1 MKNWMIWHFKIAPMM
16 VHYATLGDALSVKFL
31 AFVKTL
37 IKNLFFPINQLRR
50 REPVKIA

>member
-1 MKNWMIWHFKIAPMM
+1 M

-50 REPVKIA
+50 RDPVKIA